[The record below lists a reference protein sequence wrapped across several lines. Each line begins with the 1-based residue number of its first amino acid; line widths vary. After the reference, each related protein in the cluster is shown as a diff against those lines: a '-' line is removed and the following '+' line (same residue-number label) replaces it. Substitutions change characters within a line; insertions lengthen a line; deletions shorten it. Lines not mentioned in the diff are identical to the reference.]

1 MESQRTYTVEE
12 VLEIVNKLSA
22 KDKEIIKSELLLGE
36 AEFERLVKEDFIK
49 YEATFK
55 ALA

>member
-1 MESQRTYTVEE
+1 MESQCTYTVEE

>member
-1 MESQRTYTVEE
+1 MESQRNYTVEE
-12 VLEIVNKLSA
+12 VLKIVNNLSE
-22 KDKEIIKSELLLGE
+22 KDKEILKSELLLGE
-36 AEFERLVKEDFIK
+36 AEFERLVKEDFTK

>member
-1 MESQRTYTVEE
+1 MDLQHNYTVEE
-12 VLEIVNKLSA
+12 VLEIVNTLA
-22 KDKEIIKSELLLGE
+22 PKDKEILKSVFLLEE
-36 AEFERLVKEDFIK
+36 AEFERLVKEDFSK

>member
-1 MESQRTYTVEE
+1 MDEQRNYTVEE
-12 VLEIVNKLSA
+12 VLEIVNTLSA
-22 KDKEIIKSELLLGE
+22 KDKEIVKSELLLGE
-36 AEFERLVKEDFIK
+36 AEFERLVKEDFAK